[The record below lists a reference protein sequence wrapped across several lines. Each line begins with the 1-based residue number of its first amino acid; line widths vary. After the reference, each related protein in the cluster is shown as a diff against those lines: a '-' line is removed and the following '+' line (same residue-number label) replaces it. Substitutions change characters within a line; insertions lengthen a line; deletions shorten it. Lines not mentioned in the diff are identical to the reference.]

1 MTIRNDGQTPRFHCV
16 VVFASRS
23 RRRWYVGAGDDGLD
37 AISRQLLRQID
48 ELKRLELERHR
59 VPRDSDEF
67 NDLTAKVERAARD
80 VLDTAAL
87 ERSDGAG
94 VR

>member
-1 MTIRNDGQTPRFHCV
+1 MTDKRPRATTLD
-16 VVFASRS
+16 VFASRS
-23 RRRWYVGAGDDGLD
+23 RRRRYVGAGDDGLD
-37 AISRQLLRQID
+37 AISRKLLRQID
-48 ELKRLELERHR
+48 ALKRLELERHR

-80 VLDTAAL
+80 VFDTAAL